1 MDNENNKQGGSKTLI
16 IVAVILVL
24 VLAGAAV
31 GLRFFAPGLIPGWG
45 TKPGEQGAGESGSD
59 QGSGLGMLY
68 PMKPFIVNLIDPSGR
83 RYLKATLSLELSGP
97 LVKNEIDQRLPQ
109 IQDAIL
115 VLLSSKTFDDIN
127 TIQGKD
133 RLRSEIMNRCNV
145 FITTGQIK
153 NVYFS
158 EFVVQ

>member
-1 MDNENNKQGGSKTLI
+1 M
-16 IVAVILVL
+16 
-24 VLAGAAV
+24 
-31 GLRFFAPGLIPGWG
+31 P
-45 TKPGEQGAGESGSD
+45 GESGSD